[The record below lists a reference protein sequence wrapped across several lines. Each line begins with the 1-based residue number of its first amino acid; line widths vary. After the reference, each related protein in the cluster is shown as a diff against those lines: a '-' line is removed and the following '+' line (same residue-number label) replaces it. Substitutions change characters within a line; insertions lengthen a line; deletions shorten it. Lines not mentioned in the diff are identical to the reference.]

1 MRKINTAILG
11 CGRIAGLKQ
20 SGDKS
25 FLNHAKELKLN
36 KNYNLVA
43 CIDNVSKKENLLQKL
58 TKYHF
63 LSILLK
69 IYLKLI
75 LRSI

>member
-25 FLNHAKELKLN
+25 FLNHAKGEVK
-36 KNYNLVA
+36 
-43 CIDNVSKKENLLQKL
+43 QKL
-58 TKYHF
+58 
-63 LSILLK
+63 
-69 IYLKLI
+69 
-75 LRSI
+75 